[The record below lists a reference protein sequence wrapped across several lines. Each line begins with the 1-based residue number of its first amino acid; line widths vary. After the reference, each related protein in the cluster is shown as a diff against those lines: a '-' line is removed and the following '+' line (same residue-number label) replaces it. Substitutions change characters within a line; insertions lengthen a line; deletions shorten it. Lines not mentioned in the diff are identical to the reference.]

1 MINFPWS
8 EMIYLRSFPFSV
20 LWDDLGSI
28 FMVSAKHVKTKLVQG
43 RRRPGDSR
51 EPGTGVGTG
60 TRRKAGRENANRQT
74 PLNSDDR
81 YLPMTSI
88 PLGLAGVPGIHAVR
102 RA

>member
-20 LWDDLGSI
+20 LWDDLGSG
-28 FMVSAKHVKTKLVQG
+28 FMVSAKHVKMKLV
-43 RRRPGDSR
+43 RRRQRTWYGCGDWHAPKSG
-51 EPGTGVGTG
+51 EGETP
-60 TRRKAGRENANRQT
+60 NRQT

-81 YLPMTSI
+81 YLPMASI

-102 RA
+102 LLSPSVL